1 MDSLFAKIKER
12 LEEERKKVTKWDSN
26 LHYIYKEGADWMGNK
41 AIEIVNQVAEETN
54 KGEIS
59 DGYHT
64 FNELY
69 HHRAIL
75 FSVICNSNKELAW
88 KSRLHDT
95 GDMYDGMFIVGIET
109 PEGQATYHYDI
120 EPYWDMF
127 EVKKLQNAPKWDG
140 HTPDEAIRR
149 IGLLGKDINT
159 SSNDGCIPLSKVAF
173 NRMIARMESESE
185 RDIYEEES
193 LFINVRDAA
202 RIVHE
207 IAEEYKHGHFGCNF
221 NGQHEK
227 CKDCGLRGECS
238 HYNTEWFGAKD
249 MSDVPEINVGKNDGW
264 IPCSSREIPKA
275 HNEVWITYKWDDG
288 SIHVGR
294 DRVIHGEWHCT
305 KREAIIA
312 WKYMKTPAPY
322 KPKGEK

>member
-1 MDSLFAKIKER
+1 MKELFEKIKER
-12 LEEERKKVTKWDSN
+12 LEEEEGLAEADKARCLRKTPTEHAFAKGYATAMHN
-26 LHYIYKEGADWMGNK
+26 

-173 NRMIARMESESE
+173 DRMIARMESESE

-202 RIVHE
+202 RIVRE
-207 IAEEYKHGHFGCNF
+207 IAREYKHGHFGCNF

-238 HYNTEWFGAKD
+238 HYNTEWFAEYSNSEIPN
-249 MSDVPEINVGKNDGW
+249 MSDVPDKNVGEIDEVCEWKRDNDEFDIYDTKCKNRHVFFEGSPIDNEYEYCPYCGK
-264 IPCSSREIPKA
+264 EIK
-275 HNEVWITYKWDDG
+275 VVK
-288 SIHVGR
+288 
-294 DRVIHGEWHCT
+294 
-305 KREAIIA
+305 
-312 WKYMKTPAPY
+312 
-322 KPKGEK
+322 

>member
-12 LEEERKKVTKWDSN
+12 LEEKMNHSFNQR
-26 LHYIYKEGADWMGNK
+26 YKAFAES
-41 AIEIVNQVAEETN
+41 IEIVNQVAEETN

-159 SSNDGCIPLSKVAF
+159 SSNDGCISLPKVAF
-173 NRMIARMESESE
+173 DRMIARMESESE

-207 IAEEYKHGHFGCNF
+207 IVKEHSDSENPNMSENLTSSDEFCEWRLCDEEANVYDTACGNSEMLFDGSPIDNNYSFCSYCGKKIKLLECT
-221 NGQHEK
+221 K
-227 CKDCGLRGECS
+227 CKWYWQNNDTENECS
-238 HYNTEWFGAKD
+238 GYPTTCCEY
-249 MSDVPEINVGKNDGW
+249 VE
-264 IPCSSREIPKA
+264 
-275 HNEVWITYKWDDG
+275 T
-288 SIHVGR
+288 
-294 DRVIHGEWHCT
+294 
-305 KREAIIA
+305 
-312 WKYMKTPAPY
+312 APY
-322 KPKGEK
+322 QPKGENNA